1 MRGKRAG
8 VGAARNPM
16 NSSIMCGTRHLWPLR
31 CAVTVL
37 WCALGSVF
45 GQTALAQT
53 SVARSKT
60 ATRPSNEGKAIF
72 ESACAGCHGLD
83 GRGGERGPDIANRQP
98 VVQLSDGQIHEILR
112 GGRPAAGM
120 PPFAA
125 LGETKLNAVLAY
137 LRSLQGRGAKVVP
150 PGDPQKGK
158 VLFFGSARC
167 SECHMVGGIGGFLG
181 RDLTLYGAN
190 LSPKE
195 IHSNIVNPGESTGR
209 SNKTAVI
216 SMRDSQTLSG
226 VIRNEDNFSVQ
237 LQSFDGSFHLLKKSD
252 VNKLGFLPD
261 PIMPNDYGKTL
272 SAAEID
278 DLVSYLLI
286 AARATTNAKGNPD
299 DEAE

>member
-1 MRGKRAG
+1 
-8 VGAARNPM
+8 M

-31 CAVTVL
+31 CAVSVL

>member
-1 MRGKRAG
+1 
-8 VGAARNPM
+8 
-16 NSSIMCGTRHLWPLR
+16 
-31 CAVTVL
+31 
-37 WCALGSVF
+37 
-45 GQTALAQT
+45 
-53 SVARSKT
+53 
-60 ATRPSNEGKAIF
+60 
-72 ESACAGCHGLD
+72 
-83 GRGGERGPDIANRQP
+83 
-98 VVQLSDGQIHEILR
+98 
-112 GGRPAAGM
+112 
-120 PPFAA
+120 
-125 LGETKLNAVLAY
+125 
-137 LRSLQGRGAKVVP
+137 
-150 PGDPQKGK
+150 
-158 VLFFGSARC
+158 
-167 SECHMVGGIGGFLG
+167 
-181 RDLTLYGAN
+181 
-190 LSPKE
+190 
-195 IHSNIVNPGESTGR
+195 VNPGESTGR

>member
-1 MRGKRAG
+1 
-8 VGAARNPM
+8 M

-31 CAVTVL
+31 CAVSVL
-37 WCALGSVF
+37 WCALGSDF

>member
-1 MRGKRAG
+1 
-8 VGAARNPM
+8 M
-16 NSSIMCGTRHLWPLR
+16 NSSSMCGTRHLWPLR

-37 WCALGSVF
+37 LCALGSVF

-83 GRGGERGPDIANRQP
+83 GRGGERGPDIATRQP
-98 VVQLSDGQIHEILR
+98 VVQLSDGQIQEILQ

-125 LGETKLNAVLAY
+125 LGATKLNAVLAY
-137 LRSLQGRGAKVVP
+137 LRSLQGRGTTVVL

-158 VLFFGSARC
+158 ALFFGNARC
-167 SECHMVGGIGGFLG
+167 SECHMVGGMGGFLG
-181 RDLTLYGAN
+181 RDLTFYGAN

-195 IHSNIVNPGESTGR
+195 IHSNIVNPGESSGR

-216 SMRDSQTLSG
+216 TMRGSQTLSG

-252 VNKLGFLPD
+252 VTKLGFLPD

-278 DLVSYLLI
+278 DLVSYLLT
-286 AARATTNAKGNPD
+286 AARATTTAKGNPD

>member
-1 MRGKRAG
+1 
-8 VGAARNPM
+8 M

-60 ATRPSNEGKAIF
+60 ARRPSNEGKAIF

>member
-1 MRGKRAG
+1 
-8 VGAARNPM
+8 M

-37 WCALGSVF
+37 WCALGSDF

>member
-1 MRGKRAG
+1 
-8 VGAARNPM
+8 M